1 MFTSTLE
8 FERETPGSD
17 AELTS
22 APPRLSNA
30 QIADGLEQIGRLH
43 THEGRRRSL
52 FAAAT
57 SIRLCSHPLAVAI
70 ADAGLEAVHVLG
82 IGYELSGVVTDW
94 VRTGRLPWLSQL
106 RARKQEAL
114 TAVPGIGP
122 RTAKELREVLGVV
135 DAQGLLAAARDG
147 RLLKIYGF
155 GAKRVALIERLL
167 GGAAEGAA
175 QAA

>member
-1 MFTSTLE
+1 
-8 FERETPGSD
+8 
-17 AELTS
+17 
-22 APPRLSNA
+22 
-30 QIADGLEQIGRLH
+30 
-43 THEGRRRSL
+43 
-52 FAAAT
+52 
-57 SIRLCSHPLAVAI
+57 
-70 ADAGLEAVHVLG
+70 
-82 IGYELSGVVTDW
+82 
-94 VRTGRLPWLSQL
+94 LSQL

-175 QAA
+175 QAACSEGPGALRARDELGAEAFGRHARHTAERDHQPVSPVRRELHLYRLSHVQLAGRAHEDAALGDVARVVELWNAAGRRGVLHEELRVASFVDAAIEMHVPS